1 MTTAARNTGLSIG
14 DVAARTGLSGSA
26 IPHYEAE
33 GLVFPDR
40 TAAGQRRFAGADIR
54 RLSFVLIAQQLGFS
68 LAEIKA
74 QMDHLP
80 KDRAPTKRDWERIS
94 KRFGRV
100 LDARIATMQRLRDRL
115 DGCIGCGC
123 LSLQSCHLYNPEDR
137 SGRSG
142 HGPRLVISADRAP
155 EPPLDV

>member
-1 MTTAARNTGLSIG
+1 MADRMRKQGAALSIG
-14 DVAARTGLSGSA
+14 EVAARTGLSGSA
-26 IPHYEAE
+26 IRHYESE

-40 TAAGQRRFAGADIR
+40 TATGQRRFARADIR

-74 QMDHLP
+74 QLAALP
-80 KDRAPTKRDWERIS
+80 QDRAPTKRDWERIS

-137 SGRSG
+137 IGRKGPGPGLVTVSGRRG
-142 HGPRLVISADRAP
+142 G
-155 EPPLDV
+155 